1 MRECDAVGLMSS
13 KFLHMP
19 RFLAESCLCH
29 VCMCVC
35 VFQSVYVCVRAQV
48 ITESSTNKY
57 CACGCVGIWV
67 CGCAAG
73 VIMSNM
79 SFGLRARLC
88 VLERLSVYGW
98 KWSQSE

>member
-1 MRECDAVGLMSS
+1 MSS

>member
-1 MRECDAVGLMSS
+1 MRECAAVGLMSS

-73 VIMSNM
+73 VTMSNM

>member
-1 MRECDAVGLMSS
+1 MRECAAVVLMSS

-57 CACGCVGIWV
+57 CACGCVGIRV